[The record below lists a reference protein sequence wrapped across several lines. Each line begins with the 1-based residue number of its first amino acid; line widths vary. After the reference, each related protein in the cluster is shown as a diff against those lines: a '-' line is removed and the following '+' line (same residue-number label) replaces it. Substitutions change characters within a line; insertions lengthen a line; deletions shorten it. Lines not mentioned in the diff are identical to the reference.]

1 MGEEMCIKKMQSDLN
16 ELRKSNERLAKQI
29 LAEREA
35 AKKVHLEAEQTERE
49 YQAVIMHLIERYT
62 DDGIAVVP
70 KHKIRANMNAIEFH
84 LRGIEVDE
92 NIGGD
97 YLLYIAK

>member
-1 MGEEMCIKKMQSDLN
+1 MGETICIKKMQDDLN
-16 ELRKSNERLAKQI
+16 ELRKSNEKLARQI

-35 AKKVHLEAEQTERE
+35 AKKVHLEAEQNERE
-49 YQAVIMHLIERYT
+49 YLAVIMHLIERYT

-70 KHKIRANMNAIEFH
+70 KHKIKANMNAIEFH
-84 LRGIEVDE
+84 LREIEVDE

>member
-1 MGEEMCIKKMQSDLN
+1 
-16 ELRKSNERLAKQI
+16 
-29 LAEREA
+29 
-35 AKKVHLEAEQTERE
+35 
-49 YQAVIMHLIERYT
+49 MHLIERYT

-70 KHKIRANMNAIEFH
+70 KHKIKANMNAIEFH